1 MERVPRLLI
10 EVSSWCM
17 SVRSKLELELGVYMV
32 VEIFDTRVAK
42 VGPGKSVIQHWDA
55 LVQGIIDL
63 RVFVGVAVDV
73 GNKQRVIERRW
84 RDSQVVVR

>member
-1 MERVPRLLI
+1 
-10 EVSSWCM
+10 M
-17 SVRSKLELELGVYMV
+17 SIRSKLELELGVDMV
-32 VEIFDTRVAK
+32 VEIFDTLVAK

-73 GNKQRVIERRW
+73 GNKQRVVERRR
-84 RDSQVVVR
+84 RDSQVVVG